1 MALMKAGSCSLG
13 ACGIRGSVELKG
25 PATVI
30 KSCIFA
36 RPRLFTGLIQLCH
49 TSHLRASSWQST
61 SVLSL
66 GVWLL
71 KPEPQHPALSCCGG
85 HANNFLA
92 GKCWPALIS
101 VPNSLCF
108 VFHELVCVLSV
119 LSSEHRG
126 SEVLPLP
133 LTPPMKGF
141 LNVRNF
147 FSFTAPSPRCRT
159 RPIFFVS
166 IFLLPFSCYFMWS
179 LACLFGSLRS
189 STRLQQVFYRCSR
202 CRYIVNVFVGRKMI
216 SMSSVQLLSRVRLFA
231 TPWTA
236 ACQASLFITNSR
248 SLPKPMS
255 IESVMPSNH
264 LILCRPLLLLPSI
277 FPCIRVFSNESALH
291 IRWPKHWSFSF
302 RISPSNEHQDWSP
315 LGWTGWTSLQSK
327 GLSRVF
333 SNTTVQKHQFFGA
346 QLSF

>member
-1 MALMKAGSCSLG
+1 MA
-13 ACGIRGSVELKG
+13 VN
-25 PATVI
+25 
-30 KSCIFA
+30 
-36 RPRLFTGLIQLCH
+36 
-49 TSHLRASSWQST
+49 
-61 SVLSL
+61 LS
-66 GVWLL
+66 
-71 KPEPQHPALSCCGG
+71 
-85 HANNFLA
+85 
-92 GKCWPALIS
+92 
-101 VPNSLCF
+101 
-108 VFHELVCVLSV
+108 
-119 LSSEHRG
+119 
-126 SEVLPLP
+126 PLP
-133 LTPPMKGF
+133 WGLTPEAWA
-141 LNVRNF
+141 
-147 FSFTAPSPRCRT
+147 SAPSPQLLRWACKQLLGWEVLAGTDLCAKFSLFCLPWTCLCALCALLWAQRFWGSAA
-159 RPIFFVS
+159 PPDPAHEGVS
-166 IFLLPFSCYFMWS
+166 ECEKLFLLHSSLPEVQDPSNFLCLFIFLLPFSCYFMWS